1 MSLPTSLGAAA
12 HNDASGPLT
21 SLGGATLHQPRVAE
35 LVADALRQRVLDG
48 DLGDGD
54 LLPNQEVLL
63 AEFGVSRPSLRE
75 AMRILEAEGL
85 ITVNRGNVGGA
96 VVHRP
101 DSRHAA
107 YTMALILQ
115 TRAVPI
121 DDVGSALKQLEGTC
135 AGLCAARPDRDVE
148 VVPVLRECNR
158 RAKAAID
165 DELAYVQATAD
176 FHANL
181 VSLCGSQTLQLI
193 VGSVET
199 LWLSHVQEWAES
211 TTRAGTFPD
220 RTYRLNGLAIHEQI
234 TALISAGDISK
245 VTRLAE
251 EHVDPRQFH
260 SAVMDGNRRVMAS
273 TMRSPGRTASPVTPS
288 GHQ

>member
-1 MSLPTSLGAAA
+1 LSL
-12 HNDASGPLT
+12 AS
-21 SLGGATLHQPRVAE
+21 ALHQPRVAE
-35 LVADALRQRVLDG
+35 LVADALRQRVLGG

-85 ITVNRGNVGGA
+85 VTVNRGNVGGA

-107 YTMALILQ
+107 YTLALILQ

-135 AGLCAARPDRDVE
+135 AGLCAARPDRLEE
-148 VVPVLRECNR
+148 VVPTLLECNR
-158 RAKAAID
+158 RAAAAID
-165 DELAYVQATAD
+165 NALAYVQATAD
-176 FHANL
+176 FHTSL
-181 VSLCGSQTLQLI
+181 VSNCGSQTLQLI

-199 LWLSHVQEWAES
+199 LWLSHVQDWAES
-211 TTRAGTFPD
+211 TTRDGTFPD
-220 RTYRLNGLAIHEQI
+220 RDYRLRGLAIHEEI
-234 TALISAGDISK
+234 TDLIVAGEVGA
-245 VTRLAE
+245 VTLLAE

-260 SAVMDGNRRVMAS
+260 SAVLDGSRPVLAS
-273 TMRSPGRTASPVTPS
+273 TMRSPGRTASPVIAL

>member
-1 MSLPTSLGAAA
+1 LSSSLSAVAPTPHEGVP
-12 HNDASGPLT
+12 GMT
-21 SLGGATLHQPRVAE
+21 GTTLHQPRVAE
-35 LVADALRQRVLDG
+35 LVADVLRQRILDG
-48 DLGDGD
+48 ELGDGD
-54 LLPNQEVLL
+54 LLPNQESLL

-96 VVHRP
+96 IVHRP

-135 AGLCAARPDRDVE
+135 AGLCAARPDRELE
-148 VVPVLRECNR
+148 VVPLLEACNR
-158 RAKAAID
+158 RAGAAID
-165 DELAYVQATAD
+165 DELEYVKATAE
-176 FHANL
+176 FHATL
-181 VSLCGSQTLQLI
+181 VGQCGSQTLQLI

-199 LWLSHVQEWAES
+199 LWLSHVQDWAEL
-211 TTRAGTFPD
+211 TTRDGTFPD
-220 RTYRLNGLAIHEQI
+220 RDYRLRGLQIHEQI
-234 TALISAGDISK
+234 TALIRAGQVSE

-251 EHVDPRQFH
+251 EHVDPQQFH
-260 SAVMDGNRRVMAS
+260 STIFDGNRRVLAS
-273 TMRSPGRTASPVTPS
+273 TMRSPGRITGPISPQ
-288 GHQ
+288 GHP